1 MRAAVLFSVGH
12 HLWHRWSRH
21 QGWRLHGWHAQ
32 GQVWCRSC
40 CWLLPGKQRNYAADF
55 FIHEKIKSAIFL
67 YSCDLYTVNPWHMKQ
82 DVRCNHIRHITE
94 TVFICPTT
102 SFWNPS
108 FLIGFSQAE
117 AQTSE
122 GCGIYGHGEEQCWS
136 RWAWPSFHHI
146 LHFSNFPVV
155 SVFTCLLSD
164 CYVADELVVSRAGR
178 RVRVG
183 NTDAEGRMVMVDLL
197 CEMKEKVLL

>member
-1 MRAAVLFSVGH
+1 MHRDKCGAAAVAGFFQVNNTMLVFYQWENLCLFVYRVYSCNCKTRPHV
-12 HLWHRWSRH
+12 
-21 QGWRLHGWHAQ
+21 
-32 GQVWCRSC
+32 CRS
-40 CWLLPGKQRNYAADF
+40 RF
-55 FIHEKIKSAIFL
+55 
-67 YSCDLYTVNPWHMKQ
+67 
-82 DVRCNHIRHITE
+82 RHITE
-94 TVFICPTT
+94 TAFFCPTT

-122 GCGIYGHGEEQCWS
+122 GCGLYGHGEEQCRS
-136 RWAWPSFHHI
+136 RWAWPSFHQI
-146 LHFSNFPVV
+146 LHFYNFPDVG
-155 SVFTCLLSD
+155 VFTCLLSD

-197 CEMKEKVLL
+197 CEMKEKVLLKSQSFATSFIPLCPNF